1 MKQLTNYF
9 NSDNFLKGSLGI
21 EIVKAMLE
29 KSGYTVCHYGYE
41 YTMRDALSNLTFK
54 KRQLATGRRVSSSPD
69 LLVYDKKDVIMLV
82 EVKTRTTSRWTEMGR
97 VRINSSELENL
108 KDFWGDSILVI
119 VIPEGI
125 YAQRISELDIQQDGY
140 QRLSD
145 FKAFKDIFNRV
156 KSKDISHY
164 EEIATEIFEIF
175 TTKKEPLEMQ
185 ANIK

>member
-1 MKQLTNYF
+1 VKRLTNYF

-41 YTMRDALSNLTFK
+41 YTMLDALSKRTFK
-54 KRQLATGRRVSSSPD
+54 KSSSTTGRRIRSSPD
-69 LLVYDKKDVIMLV
+69 LLVYDDKEVIMLV
-82 EVKTRTTSRWTEMGR
+82 EVKTRTTSRWTRSGK
-97 VRINSSELENL
+97 VRINSDELEHL
-108 KDFWGDSILVI
+108 KDFWNDSILAI

-125 YAQRISELDIQQDGY
+125 YAQRISELEIQQDGY

-145 FKAFKDIFNRV
+145 FKEFKDVFNRV
-156 KSKDISHY
+156 KSEDISHY

-175 TTKKEPLEMQ
+175 TTKKEPLEIE